1 MSKEEVMKG
10 LQVIVDIFDF
20 LTVLHLIRG
29 SYEGSSIVIVD
40 IFDFLTVLHLKRGSY
55 EGSSIVIV
63 DIFDFLTV
71 LHLKRGSS
79 NVIIA
84 WICRRPHLQM

>member
-1 MSKEEVMKG
+1 MTNLETNTNKENIAFV
-10 LQVIVDIFDF
+10 
-20 LTVLHLIRG
+20 TVVH
-29 SYEGSSIVIVD
+29 V
-40 IFDFLTVLHLKRGSY
+40 KRGSY